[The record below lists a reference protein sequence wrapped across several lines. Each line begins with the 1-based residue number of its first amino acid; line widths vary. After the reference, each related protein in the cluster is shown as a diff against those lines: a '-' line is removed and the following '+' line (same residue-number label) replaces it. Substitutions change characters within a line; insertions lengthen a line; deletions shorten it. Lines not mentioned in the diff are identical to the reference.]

1 MDEFRLIVQLL
12 DQFDDFL
19 IPIRCRLKPHF
30 SKDWSRYS
38 VFPDKSENENILLH
52 MDWLRNGNSCMVRQF
67 QILVF
72 FRCPLIHER
81 CCVMRNILEPRIPA
95 DVLQSAVPE
104 YVGCGEENL
113 HGHFFALRV
122 YSVIDLALLSGLHC
136 AVEFF
141 QYTSV
146 QHLED
151 CHYGSSV
158 EHLLK
163 RLRILTPLYPHST
176 LSIVPDFSTSNIFVD
191 LIAQGDPGFSIESQ
205 EDIC

>member
-1 MDEFRLIVQLL
+1 
-12 DQFDDFL
+12 
-19 IPIRCRLKPHF
+19 
-30 SKDWSRYS
+30 
-38 VFPDKSENENILLH
+38 
-52 MDWLRNGNSCMVRQF
+52 
-67 QILVF
+67 
-72 FRCPLIHER
+72 
-81 CCVMRNILEPRIPA
+81 MRNILEPRIPA

-122 YSVIDLALLSGLHC
+122 YSVIDLALLSRLHC

-176 LSIVPDFSTSNIFVD
+176 LSIVPDFSTSNVFVD
-191 LIAQGDPGFSIESQ
+191 LIAQEDPGLFYRKLRGYLLNESICFRHASHIARVLILGFLHASFGPSQ
-205 EDIC
+205 QGPWMVRFGTRSFAEGLRS

>member
-1 MDEFRLIVQLL
+1 
-12 DQFDDFL
+12 
-19 IPIRCRLKPHF
+19 
-30 SKDWSRYS
+30 
-38 VFPDKSENENILLH
+38 
-52 MDWLRNGNSCMVRQF
+52 
-67 QILVF
+67 
-72 FRCPLIHER
+72 
-81 CCVMRNILEPRIPA
+81 MRNILEPRIPA

-122 YSVIDLALLSGLHC
+122 YSVRDLALLSGLHC

-151 CHYGSSV
+151 CHYGSSF

-163 RLRILTPLYPHST
+163 RLNIFPPLYPHST
-176 LSIVPDFSTSNIFVD
+176 LSMFPTSSTSNISVAY
-191 LIAQGDPGFSIESQ
+191 IAK
-205 EDIC
+205 ED